1 MPLPD
6 DDNLRLVRAARAG
19 EPRAWDA
26 LLRER
31 QLPLF
36 AYVAE
41 LTRDREA
48 ARDIVQE
55 TFAGAVRHIGT
66 LRDEARFASWLFG
79 IAHQKCVA
87 HFRRTRR
94 YDERFAESETAPD
107 ERCDEAAED
116 PRERVLREGQ
126 AAEFFGLVEQLP
138 TEQRSALL
146 LHVLEDFSL
155 EEIATITAVPVGT
168 VKSRLFH
175 ARRAL
180 RQLVEEMS

>member
-1 MPLPD
+1 MPLSADEYP
-6 DDNLRLVRAARAG
+6 RLVRAARAG

-26 LLRER
+26 LLREH

-36 AYVAE
+36 AYAAE

-87 HFRRTRR
+87 HFRRNTRTEAR
-94 YDERFAESETAPD
+94 FVPAAELLEEIGDEL
-107 ERCDEAAED
+107 AED
-116 PRERVLREGQ
+116 PRERLLREEQ
-126 AAEFFGLVEQLP
+126 AEEFFALVEQLP
-138 TEQRSALL
+138 VEQRSALL
-146 LHVLEDFSL
+146 LHVLEDFPL
-155 EEIATITAVPVGT
+155 EEIATIMAVPVGT

-180 RQLVEEMS
+180 RQLVEESL

>member
-1 MPLPD
+1 MALSPD
-6 DDNLRLVRAARAG
+6 EYPRLVRAARAG

-26 LLRER
+26 LLRAH

-36 AYVAE
+36 AYAAE

-55 TFAGAVRHIGT
+55 TFAGAVRHIAS

-87 HFRRTRR
+87 HFRRHTRHVA
-94 YDERFAESETAPD
+94 RFAP
-107 ERCDEAAED
+107 AAELPEEVGDESAAD
-116 PRERVLREGQ
+116 PRERLLRAEQ
-126 AAEFFGLVEQLP
+126 AAEFLARVEQLP
-138 TEQRSALL
+138 VEQRAALL
-146 LHVLEDFSL
+146 LHVLEEFSL
-155 EEIATITAVPVGT
+155 EEIAAITAVPVGT

-175 ARRAL
+175 ARRTL
-180 RQLVEEMS
+180 RQLVEEMP

>member
-1 MPLPD
+1 MPLSAA
-6 DDNLRLVRAARAG
+6 DNLRLVRAARAG

-26 LLRER
+26 LLRAH

-36 AYVAE
+36 AYAAE

-55 TFAGAVRHIGT
+55 TFAGAVRHIAT

-79 IAHQKCVA
+79 IAHQKCLQ
-87 HFRRTRR
+87 HFRRASRH
-94 YDERFAESETAPD
+94 DERFVAADALPDEVCDAES
-107 ERCDEAAED
+107 ED
-116 PRERVLREGQ
+116 PRERLLREEQ
-126 AAEFFGLVEQLP
+126 AAEFFALVEQLP
-138 TEQRSALL
+138 AEQRAALL
-146 LHVLEDFSL
+146 LHVLEAFSL
-155 EEIATITAVPVGT
+155 EEIATIMAVPVGT

-180 RQLVEEMS
+180 RQLVEETL

>member
-1 MPLPD
+1 MSLSD
-6 DDNLRLVRAARAG
+6 EDNFRLVRAARAG

-26 LLRER
+26 LLRDR

-55 TFAGAVRHIGT
+55 TFAGAVRHIGS

-87 HFRRTRR
+87 HFRRARR
-94 YDERFAESETAPD
+94 HDARFAENETMPE
-107 ERCDEAAED
+107 ERCDEAMED
-116 PRERVLREGQ
+116 PRERLMREEQ
-126 AAEFFGLVEQLP
+126 AAEFFDLVEQLP
-138 TEQRSALL
+138 TDQRSALL

-180 RQLVEEMS
+180 RQLVEETS

>member
-1 MPLPD
+1 MPLSPD
-6 DDNLRLVRAARAG
+6 DNYRLVRAARAC
-19 EPRAWDA
+19 EPRAWDV
-26 LLRER
+26 LLRVH

-36 AYVAE
+36 AYAVE

-55 TFAGAVRHIGT
+55 TFVAAVRHIT
-66 LRDEARFASWLFG
+66 SLRDEARFASWLFG

-87 HFRRTRR
+87 HFRRTCR
-94 YDERFAESETAPD
+94 YDERFAAADLLAEAV
-107 ERCDEAAED
+107 CDEAADD
-116 PRERVLREGQ
+116 PRERLLREEQ
-126 AAEFFGLVEQLP
+126 STEFFALVEQLP
-138 TEQRSALL
+138 TDQRSALL

-180 RQLVEEMS
+180 RQLVEEAL